1 MGYIEQLYLSY
12 NELTLEDDNIG
23 LYSTESETT
32 HYFSYSSLGEGN
44 WHFWAPE
51 YDFEF
56 QILMS
61 QNKKVEKRKAYT
73 LFTLL
78 SDIGGFNDGLY
89 MMISIP
95 LSFYSS
101 AMYSRHIANLF
112 TVRPKQKGRRKKDED
127 PTLSII
133 ASGECSSSKLKDKEK

>member
-112 TVRPKQKGRRKKDED
+112 AVRPK
-127 PTLSII
+127 
-133 ASGECSSSKLKDKEK
+133 